1 MVFFSPIVETTWE
14 NINGEVSGIFVSVK
28 KGIIPAAD
36 AFVPAA
42 AFLQGFRGF
51 VARTFSAWQKC
62 RGGCRVMH
70 GVFFIGKDVIVC
82 TCPCLDGVMLADD
95 AKLRHKMVA
104 EQVVGAVFFSI
115 FDAVEIADV
124 DRAAVGVVCA
134 GDILRA
140 PQCGNEVSGIFFR
153 REAVI
158 RFRELGIAALC
169 GEEADG
175 LPTMTRDVAV
185 A

>member
-1 MVFFSPIVETTWE
+1 MVFFSSIVETTWE
-14 NINGEVSGIFVSVK
+14 NIDGEVSGIFASVK

-42 AFLQGFRGF
+42 AFLQSIRGF
-51 VARTFSAWQKC
+51 VARMFSAWQKC
-62 RGGCRVMH
+62 GGGFRVMH

-82 TCPCLDGVMLADD
+82 ICPCLDGVMLADD

-104 EQVVGAVFFSI
+104 GQVADTVFLCI

-124 DRAAVGVVCA
+124 DRAAAGVVCA

-140 PQCGNEVSGIFFR
+140 S
-153 REAVI
+153 
-158 RFRELGIAALC
+158 
-169 GEEADG
+169 
-175 LPTMTRDVAV
+175 
-185 A
+185 

>member
-1 MVFFSPIVETTWE
+1 MSVFPEFATGSEMVFFSPIVETTWE

-104 EQVVGAVFFSI
+104 EQVVGAVFFGI
-115 FDAVEIADV
+115 FDAVEIGQRWVSFARV
-124 DRAAVGVVCA
+124 IFCVHRSVAMKSAAFSSA
-134 GDILRA
+134 GKRLSA
-140 PQCGNEVSGIFFR
+140 SGNWASLHSVAKR
-153 REAVI
+153 RMACQ
-158 RFRELGIAALC
+158 L
-169 GEEADG
+169 
-175 LPTMTRDVAV
+175 
-185 A
+185 

>member
-1 MVFFSPIVETTWE
+1 MVFFSPIVETAWE
-14 NINGEVSGIFVSVK
+14 NIDSEVSGIFVSVK

-42 AFLQGFRGF
+42 AFRQGIWGF
-51 VARTFSAWQKC
+51 VARTFSARQKC
-62 RGGCRVMH
+62 GGSCRVMH

-82 TCPCLDGVMLADD
+82 ICPFIDGVMRADD

-104 EQVVGAVFFSI
+104 GQVVGAVFFGI

-124 DRAAVGVVCA
+124 DRAAAGVVCA

-140 PQCGNEVSGIFFR
+140 PQCSDDVSGISFR
-153 REAVI
+153 REALI
-158 RFRELGIAALC
+158 SFRELGIAALC

-175 LPTMTRDVAV
+175 LPTVTQDVAV